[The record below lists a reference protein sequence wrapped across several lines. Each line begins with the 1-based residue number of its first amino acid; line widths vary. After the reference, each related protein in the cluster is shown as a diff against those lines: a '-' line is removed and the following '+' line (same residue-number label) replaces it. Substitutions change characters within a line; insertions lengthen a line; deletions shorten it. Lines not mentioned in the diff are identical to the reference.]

1 MAFRFGPQHALVNR
15 VGRPPPIRPP
25 EEVDRGTCA
34 RCGANVRA
42 VRVEHQGA
50 VKGDDD
56 WSDLTACTNEKCPE
70 YVP

>member
-1 MAFRFGPQHALVNR
+1 MRSCLALLAVAEIGGDDPG
-15 VGRPPPIRPP
+15 VVADVLG
-25 EEVDRGTCA
+25 
-34 RCGANVRA
+34 RA
-42 VRVEHQGA
+42 VADLAAAVEHQGA